1 MHVIGFDIMFL
12 SRKWLKLV
20 VFVGVLVLVKQYI
33 QYWLASKQYVFTKED
48 IAKLAK
54 QYSGE
59 FRWK

>member
-1 MHVIGFDIMFL
+1 MFL
-12 SRKWLKLV
+12 SSKLLKLV
-20 VFVGVLVLVKQYI
+20 VFVGVLVLVILYT
-33 QYWLASKQYVFTKED
+33 QYWLANKQYVFTKED